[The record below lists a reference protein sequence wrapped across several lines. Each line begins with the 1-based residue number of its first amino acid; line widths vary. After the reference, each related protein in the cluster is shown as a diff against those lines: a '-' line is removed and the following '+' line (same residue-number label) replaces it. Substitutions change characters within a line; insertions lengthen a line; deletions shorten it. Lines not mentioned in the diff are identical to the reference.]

1 MDEASQVVHFFPS
14 NHLTHARGVMASGR
28 VLQEISISPSQPG
41 HDSSDKLME
50 QEVNIFPP
58 LSEQPTLHSSRR
70 YEGVGCDKYK
80 ENLEPADCPDSGN
93 ITKEKCGHKK
103 NGKEIA
109 EAERSARS
117 NFCYPVAG
125 QCDLSQTD
133 PSRSTAR
140 SHTDTD
146 SSQTASD
153 KILQSETSPADGN
166 YSTTNKDE
174 LLGETCNTPMDF
186 PTVTITDLG
195 ISTDSFTPKYAGKS
209 PKSLLKHRRRSSVG
223 VRGSPETNFL
233 IRYIAQQRSKTKR
246 EPDSLANPFTSP
258 RNFLL
263 KDKICAFRDAFQTV
277 EETEGK
283 VRFSEFSEE
292 SSSQA
297 RSANVGEERCEP
309 AGKRKKVCSV
319 LVPLNASAPDS
330 RYCPLLPPP
339 AEETAK
345 EVARTSLSMNIPE
358 SECSVTSGIL
368 PHLSIITAEGQ
379 SSPSCRDEALF
390 RLPPPNCSG
399 RKVMFAE
406 PQRPE
411 LFDRSLPPCEVLQK
425 RNPPLSIPCFSPFL
439 RPALKKTQRREIIHK
454 GFTFSEIGE
463 HELPLSFKGAES
475 SDCENI
481 QIPVKMPE
489 TGENVKDSG
498 RRKRV
503 TFGKVLSPEL
513 FDEKLPPNTPLRRGG
528 TPYNRSTS
536 GSSTPAAMQTLT
548 HSPLQPLQQPNFDYA
563 DAETLQPHSLCFE
576 SPSSNSPISISL
588 PETSLPESGTSSAG
602 RRVTRSSIKRK
613 FCILKESSVCNI
625 SQAGDAST
633 KQVKTGARNKFQ
645 KNKKPGSV
653 VSRKAQLRA
662 ARGKGKKSG
671 GRSQKYLQKPL
682 YGKRETASKTPLLSP
697 IPELPEFCPMP
708 STSSGW
714 NFFHGRCSR
723 PRDVSKEVMKVTRT
737 KGSESRTQGKV
748 HDNSDHSTFKESDN
762 ELVRT
767 LGRQENDTLQVCW
780 EGIAQ
785 TPENKQGCLRVVHS
799 NSTTRSS
806 DHSEVTAPVLDSG
819 HLIGC
824 LGSEG
829 PHPTAGT
836 QRTKKKQPDRL
847 NPLASST
854 VTIATSLAKKESNG
868 TAASCSSQRMSVT
881 CKCVSQRVLEEETT
895 PQLLSAVSPESVAQ
909 GLHAVHN
916 AQFSWGSTCAP
927 QPVSGEL
934 QSPARDCK
942 EPPVENL
949 TSSSS
954 LNDTISSLM
963 TETVTARTSGR
974 SSRNLR
980 RTTIFY
986 LHPEGSVVET
996 SPQDGRSTV
1005 SPHFVDDAAFSIEET
1020 LQSAP
1025 SRKVRRSM
1033 RLHRDS
1039 EVIGLSWVQ
1048 EEKGTEERG
1057 RRQSISFS
1065 TLKQVESPN
1074 QGLENGMCSPAQKKE
1089 KGQPVPV
1096 RKSRR
1101 RTLCNSMLQ
1110 EASAV
1115 RDIKRRTSSCSYKD
1129 FNICHSEAET
1139 NHTIE
1144 KA

>member
-1 MDEASQVVHFFPS
+1 
-14 NHLTHARGVMASGR
+14 MASGR

-195 ISTDSFTPKYAGKS
+195 ISTDSFTPKYA
-209 PKSLLKHRRRSSVG
+209 
-223 VRGSPETNFL
+223 
-233 IRYIAQQRSKTKR
+233 
-246 EPDSLANPFTSP
+246 
-258 RNFLL
+258 
-263 KDKICAFRDAFQTV
+263 
-277 EETEGK
+277 
-283 VRFSEFSEE
+283 
-292 SSSQA
+292 
-297 RSANVGEERCEP
+297 ANVGEERCEP

-368 PHLSIITAEGQ
+368 PHLSIITAEVQ

-406 PQRPE
+406 LQRPE
-411 LFDRSLPPCEVLQK
+411 LFDRSLPPCQVLQK

-475 SDCENI
+475 SGCENI

-613 FCILKESSVCNI
+613 FCILKESSACNI
-625 SQAGDAST
+625 SQAGDTST

-714 NFFHGRCSR
+714 DFFHGRCSR

-780 EGIAQ
+780 EGTAQ

-806 DHSEVTAPVLDSG
+806 DHSEVTAPVLDSC

-868 TAASCSSQRMSVT
+868 TAAYCSSQRMSVT

-927 QPVSGEL
+927 QPVSDEL